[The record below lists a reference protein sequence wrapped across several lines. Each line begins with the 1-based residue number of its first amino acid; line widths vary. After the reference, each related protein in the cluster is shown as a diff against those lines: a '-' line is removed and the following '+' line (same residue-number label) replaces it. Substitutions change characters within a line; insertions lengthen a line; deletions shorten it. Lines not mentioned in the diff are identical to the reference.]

1 MLVVGGENLID
12 CVQMEQ
18 SDGEYPLFRAIP
30 GGSPYNMAI
39 AAGRQQIPTTYL
51 TPISTDAHGDA
62 LFSRLQDSDVSLS
75 TPRINAPSSLAM
87 VSLRNG
93 IPSYQFYREH
103 TAERM
108 ISDRMLKAALTE
120 QDRVFHI
127 GSLALAGGRD
137 TNIWI
142 DFAHHCKQ
150 SGMAVSLDPNVRAA
164 LIPDPNAYRKKIKQM
179 FGLAD
184 IIKCSDEDL
193 SFIFETDEL
202 PVMMRELTGC
212 AGQNKIITITH
223 GENGAYIYHDD
234 AGEPETS
241 FIHHPAAQAQPF
253 VDTVGAGD
261 TYMAS
266 MLAMV
271 IKENWLDNISD
282 LSLADKM
289 KMAEYASRAAALN
302 CSRQGCNPPTSDEIL
317 F

>member
-1 MLVVGGENLID
+1 
-12 CVQMEQ
+12 
-18 SDGEYPLFRAIP
+18 
-30 GGSPYNMAI
+30 
-39 AAGRQQIPTTYL
+39 
-51 TPISTDAHGDA
+51 
-62 LFSRLQDSDVSLS
+62 
-75 TPRINAPSSLAM
+75 
-87 VSLRNG
+87 
-93 IPSYQFYREH
+93 
-103 TAERM
+103 
-108 ISDRMLKAALTE
+108 
-120 QDRVFHI
+120 
-127 GSLALAGGRD
+127 
-137 TNIWI
+137 
-142 DFAHHCKQ
+142 
-150 SGMAVSLDPNVRAA
+150 MAVSLDPNVRAA
-164 LIPDPNAYRKKIKQM
+164 LIPDAGAYRQKIKQM

-223 GENGAYIYHDD
+223 GENGAYICHDD

-289 KMAEYASRAAALN
+289 KMAEYAGRAAALN